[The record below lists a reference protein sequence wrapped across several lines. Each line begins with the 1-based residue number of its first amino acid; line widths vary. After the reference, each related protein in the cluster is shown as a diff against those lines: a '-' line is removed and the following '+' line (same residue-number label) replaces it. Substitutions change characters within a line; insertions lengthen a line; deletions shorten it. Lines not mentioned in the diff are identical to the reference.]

1 MISQVRISEQF
12 IPTILYINE
21 NPMSKSKPDNVIDI
35 APSVYSDVAIEL
47 FNIIISDETIL
58 SGVGTKMSTYINVGI
73 LVLAGKYENESEIVI
88 VDEVI
93 FFEI

>member
-1 MISQVRISEQF
+1 
-12 IPTILYINE
+12 
-21 NPMSKSKPDNVIDI
+21 MSKSKPDNVIDT

-73 LVLAGKYENESEIVI
+73 LVFAGKYENESEIVI

-93 FFEI
+93 FF